1 MKYLL
6 DTNQIIDFL
15 NNKQVVVDQL
25 SSMLVEGVSIST
37 ISVAEY
43 LQGVFK
49 TKNPAHALELF
60 SKFIDEGKV
69 EVLVVDFKV
78 SETYAKLQA
87 NFEQKGNRIPLFDLL
102 IAATTITHGLILVSD
117 DKVFTRIKDLGL
129 LS

>member
-25 SSMLVEGVSIST
+25 ASMLAEGVAIST
-37 ISVAEY
+37 ISIAEY

-49 TKNPAHALELF
+49 SKNPRHALDLF

-69 EVLVVDFKV
+69 EVLVVDFQV
-78 SETYAKLQA
+78 AETYANLQA
-87 NFEQKGNRIPLFDLL
+87 NFEQTGNRIPLFDLL
-102 IAATTITHGLILVSD
+102 IAATAITFGLILVSD
-117 DKVFTRIKDLGL
+117 DKVFIKIKDLRL
-129 LS
+129 K